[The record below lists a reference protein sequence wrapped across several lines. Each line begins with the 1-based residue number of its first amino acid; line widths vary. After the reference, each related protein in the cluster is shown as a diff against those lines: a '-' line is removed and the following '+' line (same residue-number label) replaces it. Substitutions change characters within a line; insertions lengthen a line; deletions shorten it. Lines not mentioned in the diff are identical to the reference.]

1 MKNALIIGISG
12 QDGAYLARLL
22 LARGYN
28 VFGTSRDVATNDFAR
43 LRDLGIIGD
52 VTLTTLDATVPEQV
66 WQVIADVE
74 PHELYNLGGLT
85 SVGRSFDEPVEAV
98 RSIAV
103 ATAVLL
109 EGVRQAAR
117 PCRFYSA
124 GSSEAFGDSGP
135 SAATETTGFAPKSP
149 YASAKADAYWQVA
162 NYRHAYGLFAVTGIL
177 FNHESRL
184 RPADF
189 VVPKIITAA
198 HAIAHGQQ
206 GELVLGDI
214 DVARDWG
221 WAPEYVDAIWRM
233 LQTDVPADYVVATG
247 HSMTLREVA
256 ADAFDYFG
264 LDWQQHVRTAP
275 EMLRPNELRRSLGDP
290 ALAKR
295 DLGWRA
301 HTFGRDLV
309 RTLAEGVAAAAAMPV
324 SADAVRAS

>member
-1 MKNALIIGISG
+1 
-12 QDGAYLARLL
+12 
-22 LARGYN
+22 
-28 VFGTSRDVATNDFAR
+28 
-43 LRDLGIIGD
+43 
-52 VTLTTLDATVPEQV
+52 
-66 WQVIADVE
+66 
-74 PHELYNLGGLT
+74 
-85 SVGRSFDEPVEAV
+85 
-98 RSIAV
+98 
-103 ATAVLL
+103 
-109 EGVRQAAR
+109 
-117 PCRFYSA
+117 
-124 GSSEAFGDSGP
+124 
-135 SAATETTGFAPKSP
+135 
-149 YASAKADAYWQVA
+149 
-162 NYRHAYGLFAVTGIL
+162 VTGIL

-275 EMLRPNELRRSLGDP
+275 EMLRPNELRHSLGDP

-309 RTLAEGVAAAAAMPV
+309 RTLAEGVAAAAAAATPV
-324 SADAVRAS
+324 SVDAVRAS